1 MSAWKK
7 GLQDFFRPSRVSVGG
22 VTLADVI
29 NAPFF
34 RLATLTAIAGTLG
47 FFIGSKYP
55 NVSATT
61 AAITAV
67 VSMRH
72 TFHESIREGV
82 MQVVGVLV
90 GAFVAFT
97 AIQTVGFNSIIF
109 LFSIASCFFVARLF
123 RLGEEGAIA
132 IAITTILVLGPYVS
146 SEKIETRLFGVLIGA
161 AIAMVASFFVRRGQP
176 QERALKDGLLEARE
190 LAKLLYEISNEFA
203 HGKEK
208 TLPAQG
214 RKWLA
219 RAEHIE
225 ADVAAAL
232 HNAQSAVDGARWSPM
247 IDLKE
252 AQAVLKQLE
261 MTQQTVEAAVNI
273 CRELIMA
280 FGRPGLLPEDLSS
293 AVAEILDATADLI
306 VNQAKAAEAEP
317 ADKISDD
324 EFQESREKAAADLR
338 NLDETQPLFIG
349 GSILRDAEKIKDI
362 LGE

>member
-1 MSAWKK
+1 MPGWKK

-22 VTLADVI
+22 VTLTDVI

-34 RLATLTAIAGTLG
+34 RLASLTAIAGTLG

-67 VSMRH
+67 VSVRH
-72 TFHESIREGV
+72 TFHESIREGF
-82 MQVVGVLV
+82 MQIIGVLV

-109 LFSIASCFFVARLF
+109 LFAITSCFFIARLF
-123 RLGEEGAIA
+123 KLGEEGAIA
-132 IAITTILVLGPYVS
+132 ISITTILVLGPYVS
-146 SEKIETRLFGVLIGA
+146 SEKIETRLFGVLIGSA
-161 AIAMVASFFVRRGQP
+161 LAMVVSFFVARGQP
-176 QERALKDGLLEARE
+176 QERALKDGLQEARE
-190 LAKLLYEISNEFA
+190 LARVLYEISKAFST
-203 HGKEK
+203 GTEK
-208 TLPAQG
+208 IMPAQG

-219 RAEHIE
+219 RIEHIQSDVEE
-225 ADVAAAL
+225 ALV
-232 HNAQSAVDGARWSPM
+232 NAQSAVAGARWSPM
-247 IDLKE
+247 IDRKE
-252 AQAVLKQLE
+252 AEAVLKQLE
-261 MTQQTVEAAVNI
+261 MTHETVETAVNI

-280 FGRPGLLPEDLSS
+280 FGRPGLLPDDLSS

-306 VNQAKAAEAEP
+306 YNQAKAAEEDP

-324 EFQESREKAAADLR
+324 DFEESHAKAVADLR
-338 NLDETQPLFIG
+338 NLDDTQPLFIG